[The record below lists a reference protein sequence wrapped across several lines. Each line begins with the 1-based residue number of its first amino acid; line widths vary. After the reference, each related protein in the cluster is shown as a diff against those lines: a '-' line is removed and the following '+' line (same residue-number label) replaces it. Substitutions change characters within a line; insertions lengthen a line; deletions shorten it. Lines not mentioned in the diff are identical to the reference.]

1 MSALRVIVVGV
12 ASPATSSDA
21 VRWAARRAVAS
32 GAELR
37 LVTAVTPPLAFGPPG
52 VPLVCVGSGDDV
64 LLAGR
69 EIQREVLEQ
78 VASDTEL
85 PARISRVVRL
95 GEPSTV
101 MRDTASD
108 ADPLVLGR
116 SARRGRFGILARCRR
131 RVGCPVIAVEDDR
144 PA

>member
-1 MSALRVIVVGV
+1 M

-85 PARISRVVRL
+85 PARIQ
-95 GEPSTV
+95 PSGAAGRAV
-101 MRDTASD
+101 HGDADTASD
-108 ADPLVLGR
+108 ADLLVLNR
-116 SARRGRFGILARCRR
+116 SARRAIRHPGPLPPAGQ
-131 RVGCPVIAVEDDR
+131 VPVIAVEDDR
-144 PA
+144 PALSRDVTAT